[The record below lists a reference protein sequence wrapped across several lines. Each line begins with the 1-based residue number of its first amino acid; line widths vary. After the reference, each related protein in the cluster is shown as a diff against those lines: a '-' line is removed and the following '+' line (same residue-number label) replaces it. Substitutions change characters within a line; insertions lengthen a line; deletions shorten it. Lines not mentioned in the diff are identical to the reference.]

1 MLGFVIG
8 TLASMIGGG
17 GGALF
22 VVVLA
27 MLFHL
32 PERMAAATSL
42 VVVIPTTIFGAIG
55 HFRGGH
61 VDVRRGLPLLVA
73 GPIGAV
79 LGSIAIGFVND
90 ALATRLLCIFLLL
103 LGVQMA
109 YALVR
114 PRTRVVAPHRERA
127 LGVAYGM
134 LGGITSGA
142 FGISGS
148 PPIIAGLGALG
159 LDPVRVIGTSVFALT
174 GIAIAG
180 GITHAF
186 AGDVRYDLA
195 LALAAGSALG
205 AYLGAR
211 LLARFN
217 GPRLHA
223 ILRPTLVGLV
233 ALAGLLELVK
243 LR

>member
-1 MLGFVIG
+1 
-8 TLASMIGGG
+8 MIGGG

-32 PERMAAATSL
+32 PERVAAATSL
-42 VVVIPTTIFGAIG
+42 VVVIPTTIFGAVG

-61 VDVRRGLPLLVA
+61 VDVPRGLPLLVA
-73 GPIGAV
+73 GPVGAV
-79 LGSIAIGFVND
+79 LGSVAMLHVND
-90 ALATRLLCIFLLL
+90 ALATRLLCAFLLL

-109 YALVR
+109 FALFR
-114 PRTRVVAPHRERA
+114 QKRRTVAPHRERA
-127 LGVAYGM
+127 LGIFYGM

-148 PPIIAGLGALG
+148 PPIVAGLAALG
-159 LDPVRVIGTSVFALT
+159 LDPVRVVGTSVFALT
-174 GIAIAG
+174 GIAVAG

-195 LALAAGSALG
+195 LALAVGSAVG
-205 AYLGAR
+205 AYVGAR

-223 ILRPTLVGLV
+223 VLRPTLVGLV
-233 ALAGLLELVK
+233 ALAGLLELLK